1 MSVSRSKDPKP
12 SRSLLLHMNSET
24 EVVIGNPPVTPCKQ
38 VNGGSGITLGQ
49 QIGNLNGGS
58 AKSFIGWLQNKWTTS
73 QGENIVFLRNKV
85 LS

>member
-1 MSVSRSKDPKP
+1 
-12 SRSLLLHMNSET
+12 MNSET

-73 QGENIVFLRNKV
+73 QGEKYSISFKGFKLTK
-85 LS
+85 L